1 MGGAERSGESGA
13 PTGREQ
19 SGGRGQ
25 GGGVGSRERGVEGG
39 GGAPWRPAKAEE
51 VPAEALV
58 LTLLLAFWGRDGGG
72 GREWAAHAAGACA
85 ARGVGEGEER
95 RRRRATEGGASGES
109 GAHAE
114 GAAET
119 PGAAEHVEGVAGGDG
134 AKGAEGGLPPCG
146 FLAGVV
152 FAARMERDEDGE
164 RRGRRAT
171 RTESD
176 EDGERRGRRAARTE
190 SGEGRERRGRRAART
205 GSGEDGVARTGS
217 CEDGERQKV
226 PALKSGGDEQL
237 QRAAVRVKRRVA
249 VAGRVGDG
257 WVETQ
262 VTCVSHDTLK
272 R

>member
-1 MGGAERSGESGA
+1 MRALFLV
-13 PTGREQ
+13 
-19 SGGRGQ
+19 RG
-25 GGGVGSRERGVEGG
+25 
-39 GGAPWRPAKAEE
+39 
-51 VPAEALV
+51 EALV

-72 GREWAAHAAGACA
+72 GGEWAAHAAGACA
-85 ARGVGEGEER
+85 PRGVGEGEER
-95 RRRRATEGGASGES
+95 RRRRATEGGASGER

-171 RTESD
+171 RME
-176 EDGERRGRRAARTE
+176 
-190 SGEGRERRGRRAART
+190 
-205 GSGEDGVARTGS
+205 SGEDGVARTGS
-217 CEDGERQKV
+217 CEDREWRKV